1 MDTADRPTVLVV
13 DDNRLNIDLLVDI
26 LKDDYKLLVALN
38 GISALELIQNTLPDI
53 ILLDI
58 MMPEMDGYE
67 VCKRLKS
74 APRTQSIP
82 IIFIT
87 AKAQTEDEAKGLS
100 LGAVDYITK
109 PVNPAIVQARIK
121 THLALYNQNRELEEK
136 VRVRTSELESSR
148 EKANEAS
155 KAKSAFLANI
165 SHELRTPLNHIMGL
179 SSLLLEM
186 DDNPERMEL
195 IRPINEGAA
204 QLTGLFDQLLSL
216 TMLESDAIRIRF
228 QAFDFM
234 KALSQQ
240 TAIFRA
246 YAQRRG
252 LEFEFVTQETLPT
265 AVHGAPVETVQALNN
280 ILLNA
285 FRYTEKG
292 KVTLEIR
299 IDPDNFAGADAD
311 KVMLRFMVKD
321 TGIGIP
327 EERLKTIFNSFE
339 IGEKVMTK
347 RLSGSGIGLTISKY
361 LIEKLNGKIWVESA
375 PGKGSTFYF
384 SLPFTI
390 LDRLPDKEL
399 ADGTP

>member
-1 MDTADRPTVLVV
+1 MDALERPTVLVV

-38 GISALELIQNTLPDI
+38 GETALELIRDSLPDL

-67 VCKRLKS
+67 VCKRVKS
-74 APRTQSIP
+74 DPETQQIP

-87 AKAQTEDEAKGLS
+87 AKSQTEDEARGLS

-121 THLALYNQNRELEEK
+121 THLALYNQNRALEGKVRQRTLELEK
-136 VRVRTSELESSR
+136 SKQ
-148 EKANEAS
+148 KADEAS
-155 KAKSAFLANI
+155 RAKSAFLANI

-186 DDNPERMEL
+186 DTDPERLEL

-204 QLTGLFDQLLSL
+204 QLTGLFDQLLDL
-216 TMLESDAIRIRF
+216 TMLESDAVTIQF
-228 QAFDFM
+228 KSFDFM

-240 TAIFRA
+240 AAIFRA
-246 YAQRRG
+246 YAQKRG
-252 LEFEFVTQETLPT
+252 VEFDFVVDGELPGR
-265 AVHGAPVETVQALNN
+265 VHGAPVETVQALNN
-280 ILLNA
+280 VLLNA
-285 FRYTEKG
+285 FRYTERG
-292 KVTLEIR
+292 RVTLDVR
-299 IDPDNFAGADAD
+299 VDPDNFAGTASNQI
-311 KVMLRFMVKD
+311 MLRFTVSD

-327 EERLKTIFNSFE
+327 EDKLETIFDSFE

-347 RLSGSGIGLTISKY
+347 RLSGPGVGLTISKY
-361 LIEKLNGKIWVESA
+361 LVEKLNGKIWAQSVL
-375 PGKGSTFYF
+375 GQGSTFF
-384 SLPFTI
+384 ISLPFT
-390 LDRLPDKEL
+390 LEGGETDLSEL
-399 ADGTP
+399 Y